1 MKDEAYLV
9 LANGNVFAGKSF
21 GYRACVFGEAVF
33 TTGMGSYLETLTDPS
48 YYGQIVIQTFPLIGN
63 YGIIPK
69 DFESGSCHFRAY
81 IARNFCTVPSNFR
94 SEKTIDDFLK
104 VQKVAGVCGIDTRAL
119 VKMLR
124 EAGVMNALVI
134 SGESDEA
141 NEYKKALA
149 SPAQRA
155 KLLQKIKSYKIANAV
170 EAVTK
175 DADKIAE
182 SAKQIFSQ
190 AEQYRAVPVKKD
202 GTKIM
207 HFSESVKEGNGKLVA
222 LWDFGAK
229 ANIRREL
236 LKRGFAVKTVRAN
249 ASAEEILSLH
259 PDALMLS
266 NGPGNPAENISIIKN
281 LKKICAKRIPV
292 FGICLGHQLLA
303 LAKGAKTVK
312 LKYGHRGAN
321 QPVKQLKTG
330 RVYISS
336 QNHGYAVE
344 NKSLPKCAR
353 LSFVNANDGTCEGIE
368 YTDIPAF
375 SVQFHPEAAGGPLDL
390 NFLFD
395 DFAAMIREKK
405 AKRTN
410 AKKTHARTRHTAQ
423 K

>member
-9 LANGNVFAGKSF
+9 LANGCVFAGKSF
-21 GYRACVFGEAVF
+21 GHRACVFGEAVF
-33 TTGMGSYLETLTDPS
+33 TTGMEGYLETLTDPS
-48 YYGQIVIQTFPLIGN
+48 YYGQIVTQTFPLIGN

-69 DFESGSCHFRAY
+69 DFESSSCHFRAY
-81 IARNFCTVPSNFR
+81 IARNFCDTPSNFR

-104 VQKVAGVCGIDTRAL
+104 ANKVVGLYDIDTRAL

-124 EAGVMNALVI
+124 EVGVMNALVI

-141 NEYKKALA
+141 ANYKNALLN
-149 SPAQRA
+149 PTKKTR
-155 KLLQKIKSYKIANAV
+155 LLQKIKAFKITNAV

-182 SAKQIFSQ
+182 SAKHIFSE
-190 AEQYRAVPVKKD
+190 AEQYRAVPIKKD

-207 HFSESVKEGNGKLVA
+207 RFSESTKSGKGKRVV

-236 LKRGFAVKTVRAN
+236 LKRGLFVETISAN
-249 ASAEEILSLH
+249 ASAEEILKRK
-259 PDALMLS
+259 PDAIMLS
-266 NGPGNPAENISIIKN
+266 NGPGDPAENVSIISN
-281 LKKICAKRIPV
+281 LKKLCAKRIPI

-303 LAKGAKTVK
+303 LAKGAKTTK

-353 LSFVNANDGTCEGIE
+353 LSFVNANDGTCEGLE

-395 DFAAMIREKK
+395 DFVEMIQANCKVRSKK
-405 AKRTN
+405 
-410 AKKTHARTRHTAQ
+410 
-423 K
+423 